1 MSVVTYR
8 YKKTI
13 EQARITY
20 QDYAAYLQAFK
31 DRLLERL
38 GDELIALA
46 LYGSVARGKA
56 RPESDVDL
64 LIILRDASSIYYE
77 RLKPILEVERALR
90 MSPEAGTLRQEG
102 LAPYLSY
109 LVLSEEE
116 ARGNRYV
123 FLDMIEE
130 ARILYDREGFF
141 ARRLQEF
148 KERLAALGSQKVY
161 LKNGSW
167 YWDLKPDLVLGEVFE
182 L

>member
-1 MSVVTYR
+1 M
-8 YKKTI
+8 I
-13 EQARITY
+13 EQAKITY
-20 QDYAAYLQAFK
+20 QDYEVYLQAFK
-31 DRLLERL
+31 DGLLERL
-38 GDELIALA
+38 GDELIALV
-46 LYGSVARGKA
+46 LYGSVARGEA

-64 LIILRDASSIYYE
+64 LIILRDASPVYYE

-90 MSPEAGTLRQEG
+90 ISPRANTLRQKG
-102 LAPYLSY
+102 LTPYLSY

-116 ARGNRYV
+116 ARENRYI

-141 ARRLQEF
+141 ARRLREL
-148 KERLAALGSQKVY
+148 KERLMALGSRKVY
-161 LKNGSW
+161 LENGSW